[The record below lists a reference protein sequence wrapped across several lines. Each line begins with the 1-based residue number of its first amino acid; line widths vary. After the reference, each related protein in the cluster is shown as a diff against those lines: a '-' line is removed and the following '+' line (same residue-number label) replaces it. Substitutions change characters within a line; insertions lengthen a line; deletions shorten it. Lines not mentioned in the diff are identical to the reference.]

1 MAASIRERIVQEVMA
16 RLNRALPG
24 KVRRQP
30 LAPVTRDDGN
40 VLLVLIDGDSPVRV
54 ANDRAERELL
64 LRLSAVCRA
73 EKTADGWAAAD
84 SLASTAHAVIMADPS
99 LGGLSIRLVEDA
111 SEFTAESADY
121 DLVAVSTL
129 YRITYRTAGED
140 ISQPG

>member
-1 MAASIRERIVQEVMA
+1 MAASIRERIVQEVTA
-16 RLNRALPG
+16 RLSRVLPG

-73 EKTADGWAAAD
+73 EKTSDGWTAAD
-84 SLASTAHAVIMADPS
+84 SIASTAHAVIMADQS
-99 LGGLSIRLVEDA
+99 LGGLSVRILEDV
-111 SEFTAESADY
+111 SELTAESADY

-129 YRITYRTAGED
+129 YRITYRTEVSD
-140 ISQPG
+140 ISQTG

>member
-1 MAASIRERIVQEVMA
+1 MAASIRERIVQEVTA

-24 KVRRQP
+24 RVRRQP
-30 LAPVTRDDGN
+30 LAPVTRDDGD
-40 VLLVLIDGDSPVRV
+40 VLLVIVDGDAPTRV

-73 EKTADGWAAAD
+73 EKTSDGWTAAD
-84 SLASTAHAVIMADPS
+84 SIASTAHAVIMADKS
-99 LGGLSIRLVEDA
+99 LGGLSVRILEDV
-111 SEFTAESADY
+111 SELTAESADY

-129 YRITYRTAGED
+129 YRITYRTAVSD

>member
-16 RLNRALPG
+16 RLSRVLPG

-40 VLLVLIDGDSPVRV
+40 VLLVLIDGDSPVRM

-84 SLASTAHAVIMADPS
+84 SIASTAHTVIMADQS
-99 LGGLSIRLVEDA
+99 LGGLSVRILEDV

-129 YRITYRTAGED
+129 YRITYRTAVSD